1 MRRILLAM
9 TLTASVSSAYA
20 GPKED
25 AYQVV
30 EKWGKAFTAS
40 DVDAIVRLYAPD
52 ALMIGTLGKV
62 VLTKPEEIR
71 KYFEIALNTNKPRS
85 ASLNGAE
92 ALVVDDSTV
101 IISGLDTVTGV
112 KDGQPV
118 IGLGRVTFVVARRG
132 SDWLIVHLHRSP
144 LPAT

>member
-1 MRRILLAM
+1 M
-9 TLTASVSSAYA
+9 TLAASVSSAHA

-30 EKWGKAFTAS
+30 EKWGKAFIAS
-40 DVDAIVRLYAPD
+40 DVDAIARLYAPE

-71 KYFEIALNTNKPRS
+71 RYFEVALNTNKPRT
-85 ASLNGAE
+85 ASLNSSE
-92 ALVVDDSTV
+92 ALVVDASTV
-101 IISGLDTVTGV
+101 IITGLDTVTGV

-118 IGLGRVTFVVARRG
+118 IGLGRVTFVVAKHG